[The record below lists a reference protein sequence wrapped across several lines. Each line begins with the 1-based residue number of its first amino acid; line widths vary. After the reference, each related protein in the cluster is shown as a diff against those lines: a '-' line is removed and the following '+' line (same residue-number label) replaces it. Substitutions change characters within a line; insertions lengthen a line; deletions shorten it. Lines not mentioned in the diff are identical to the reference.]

1 MKDKLKMDELRK
13 LYERSMLI
21 LTFINSKNKNSTL
34 NKFMEVTEQVYKNN
48 DLKGM
53 RYISKD
59 TTEYMK
65 SLPKKDYEEISNIL
79 KYKLNEKEYDSHIES
94 ILSEL
99 ISNNKI
105 SNNFEFKVVELYLDN
120 KLENDKRG
128 WSKEQLESLLLDY
141 QKTKN
146 K

>member
-1 MKDKLKMDELRK
+1 MDELRK